1 MVTKMPGSARRKA
14 ATSPVERRLDA
25 SPVFRFDAG
34 GRSAPMTSAWP
45 LSTYLELAAMPS
57 AVPCARLHARQV
69 AWEWGLGALAET
81 VELVV
86 SEIVTNAIRASVV
99 VAGDRCRR
107 AEPAGVPVVRLLLAT
122 NRRRA
127 LVQVWD
133 GCPSKPQRQ
142 HPGPDV
148 ESGRGLLL
156 IEALS
161 ADWGTYAPAGC
172 PGKIVWC
179 VIADTDMP
187 RTVPEQ
193 TPAGEPGT

>member
-1 MVTKMPGSARRKA
+1 MSVT
-14 ATSPVERRLDA
+14 EDCLDA
-25 SPVFRFDAG
+25 FGAALTTAG
-34 GRSAPMTSAWP
+34 AQREAIRHGQAPRIPPSLRHPAWP
-45 LSTYLELAAMPS
+45 LRSGLELGALPT

-86 SEIVTNAIRASVV
+86 SEIVTNAIRASVIA
-99 VAGDRCRR
+99 AGDRRR
-107 AEPAGVPVVRLLLAT
+107 LMEPAGVPIVRLRLAT
-122 NRRRA
+122 DRRRV

-133 GCPSKPQRQ
+133 GSPSKPQRQ
-142 HPGPDV
+142 QPGPDV

-161 ADWGTYAPAGC
+161 TDWGTCSSAGS

-179 VIADTDMP
+179 MIAG
-187 RTVPEQ
+187 
-193 TPAGEPGT
+193 PAWHDDQ

>member
-1 MVTKMPGSARRKA
+1 MAGGGMSVT
-14 ATSPVERRLDA
+14 EDCLDA
-25 SPVFRFDAG
+25 LDAALTMAG
-34 GRSAPMTSAWP
+34 AQREAIDSERGQAPGIPPSLRHSTWPQRSS
-45 LSTYLELAAMPS
+45 LALGAFPG

-69 AWEWGLGALAET
+69 AW
-81 VELVV
+81 
-86 SEIVTNAIRASVV
+86 EIVTNAIRASVV

-179 VIADTDMP
+179 VIAD
-187 RTVPEQ
+187 
-193 TPAGEPGT
+193 

>member
-122 NRRRA
+122 NRRRV

-142 HPGPDV
+142 HPG
-148 ESGRGLLL
+148 R
-156 IEALS
+156 
-161 ADWGTYAPAGC
+161 
-172 PGKIVWC
+172 
-179 VIADTDMP
+179 M
-187 RTVPEQ
+187 
-193 TPAGEPGT
+193 